1 MSYSGVGIALPMYIP
16 PQRETGRIRPSVTW
30 VDGKPERRV
39 TWMTGTHGL
48 GQARPAPR
56 SGRSTGGGSSTKKPR
71 LSPLHGML
79 GALGSYFIP
88 PRRETGMAIR
98 PSVTWVDGKPE
109 RRVTW
114 MTGTHGLGAF
124 GTALGPLQPIQH
136 TSRTAATLSSGS
148 VNLRERASAA
158 LAARVPC
165 PTGWPADRDAW
176 ASFIH
181 GTPPGTR
188 DSRAF
193 SIWCY
198 RCFGRYPTPTEF
210 RLYGQYASS
219 GLSGLGLL
227 FTTTTGEALG
237 HDRGRHPSGA
247 MVSVGAHW
255 VKRAINAVAAN
266 LDQSHTRIHV
276 NGPIAPATL
285 TALRA
290 AVRRALP
297 PTVSEA
303 DLAVSNDPAG
313 HRSTQRATISVTA
326 ETALAA
332 LRRVADPPRPARSTR
347 RTTSTAL
354 VSSATS
360 SPTASA
366 STGKTPGAPDAPPT
380 DTTATVGTLPDGTQ
394 VIEDEGDSTPD
405 WLLPVAIGGGAL
417 LLGGAAI
424 LIVRRRRMAANKRK
438 AAKRR
443 RR

>member
-114 MTGTHGLGAF
+114 MT
-124 GTALGPLQPIQH
+124 
-136 TSRTAATLSSGS
+136 
-148 VNLRERASAA
+148 
-158 LAARVPC
+158 
-165 PTGWPADRDAW
+165 
-176 ASFIH
+176 
-181 GTPPGTR
+181 PGV
-188 DSRAF
+188 
-193 SIWCY
+193 
-198 RCFGRYPTPTEF
+198 
-210 RLYGQYASS
+210 
-219 GLSGLGLL
+219 SGLGLL

-247 MVSVGAHW
+247 TVSVGAHW

-417 LLGGAAI
+417 LLGGAAV
-424 LIVRRRRMAANKRK
+424 LIVRRRRMAANKGK